1 MKANMLD
8 IENPLIWAYLT
19 IFNLNNGK
27 KNQALECFNEL
38 CKVNYNDVKIMKQ
51 IANLFYDMDEYE
63 ITINIYKLIK
73 EQEKTDGD
81 CYLKI
86 AKIYD
91 EKLDQKKE
99 ALKILKEG
107 LDKVLDDSS
116 HQEIELLIKKIE
128 KEELDLILGINDNKE
143 NECDNVINNKE
154 EKELNLKLNNSEVKE
169 DKNNNEVNN
178 TNNNE
183 IKGENNEQKDEVI
196 KI

>member
-1 MKANMLD
+1 
-8 IENPLIWAYLT
+8 
-19 IFNLNNGK
+19 
-27 KNQALECFNEL
+27 
-38 CKVNYNDVKIMKQ
+38 MKQ
-51 IANLFYDMDEYE
+51 ISNLFYDMDEYE

-99 ALKILKEG
+99 ALQILKEG
-107 LDKVLDDSS
+107 LDKVLDDSAR
-116 HQEIELLIKKIE
+116 QEIELLIQKIE

-143 NECDNVINNKE
+143 NECDNIINDKVE
-154 EKELNLKLNNSEVKE
+154 PELNLKFNSSEIKD
-169 DKNNNEVNN
+169 DKVNNEVNN
-178 TNNNE
+178 NNE
-183 IKGENNEQKDEVI
+183 IKDENIEQKDEVI

>member
-1 MKANMLD
+1 
-8 IENPLIWAYLT
+8 
-19 IFNLNNGK
+19 
-27 KNQALECFNEL
+27 
-38 CKVNYNDVKIMKQ
+38 
-51 IANLFYDMDEYE
+51 MDEYE

-99 ALKILKEG
+99 ALQILKEG
-107 LDKVLDDSS
+107 LDKVLDDSM
-116 HQEIELLIKKIE
+116 HQEIELLIQKIE

-143 NECDNVINNKE
+143 NQCDNVIKEQEEQESNLKSNNSEIKE
-154 EKELNLKLNNSEVKE
+154 EKA
-169 DKNNNEVNN
+169 NNEVNN
-178 TNNNE
+178 NNIE
-183 IKGENNEQKDEVI
+183 IKDENNEQKEEVI

>member
-1 MKANMLD
+1 
-8 IENPLIWAYLT
+8 
-19 IFNLNNGK
+19 
-27 KNQALECFNEL
+27 
-38 CKVNYNDVKIMKQ
+38 MKQ

-99 ALKILKEG
+99 ALQILKEG
-107 LDKVLDDSS
+107 LDKVLDDSA
-116 HQEIELLIKKIE
+116 HQEIELLIQKIE

-143 NECDNVINNKE
+143 NECDNIINDKVE
-154 EKELNLKLNNSEVKE
+154 PELNLKFNSSEIKD
-169 DKNNNEVNN
+169 DKVNNEVNN
-178 TNNNE
+178 NNE
-183 IKGENNEQKDEVI
+183 IKDENIEQKDEVI